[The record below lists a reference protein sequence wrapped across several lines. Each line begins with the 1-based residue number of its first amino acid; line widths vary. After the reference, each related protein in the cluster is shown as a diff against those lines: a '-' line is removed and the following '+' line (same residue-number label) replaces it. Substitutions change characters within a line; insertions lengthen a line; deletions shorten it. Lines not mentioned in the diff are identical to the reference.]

1 MACWNNLCFFVHVRP
16 AAPREN
22 GKCTPERRFAPLK
35 PPILYVKIPK
45 CTCWEVVFF
54 YYDQSYR
61 KRYHTSGASY
71 LGGIVLGKEIVL
83 NNKTLNKKGKRSLAD
98 EAVISFKKHWQL
110 YLIVIPPVLFFLIF
124 KYYPMLNAVLAFK
137 DYNVIKGIWGSPWVG
152 FKNFQLFFDNPMFW
166 TLAKNTILVS
176 GYLLLAGF
184 PIPILLALML
194 NEIRNGRFKR
204 LVQLVTFA
212 PYFISTVVM
221 VSIIMLFLAPRL
233 GFANVALNYFGFDS
247 VNFLGEASMFRSIYV
262 WSDIWQT
269 AGYSAVIY
277 LAALSGIDPTLYEA
291 AKVDGASRFQ
301 KIVHVDLP
309 GILPTITIILILNVG
324 SVMAIGFEKIYL
336 LQNQLNIVNSE
347 IIATYVYKIGLLNA
361 NYSFATAVGLF
372 NSLINLVLLFTVNGL
387 AKRFTKSSIW

>member
-1 MACWNNLCFFVHVRP
+1 M
-16 AAPREN
+16 
-22 GKCTPERRFAPLK
+22 
-35 PPILYVKIPK
+35 
-45 CTCWEVVFF
+45 
-54 YYDQSYR
+54 
-61 KRYHTSGASY
+61 
-71 LGGIVLGKEIVL
+71 VL
-83 NNKTLNKKGKRSLAD
+83 NNRSLKQKGKRSLAN
-98 EAVISFKKHWQL
+98 EASKSFKKHWQL

-137 DYNVIKGIWGSPWVG
+137 DYNVIKGIWGSEWVG
-152 FKNFQLFFDNPMFW
+152 LKNFRLFFENPMFW
-166 TLAKNTILVS
+166 SLVKNTIYVS

-184 PIPILLALML
+184 PIPIILALML
-194 NEIRNGRFKR
+194 NEVRNGRFKR

-233 GFANVALNYFGFDS
+233 GFANLALNYFGMDS
-247 VNFLGEASMFRSIYV
+247 INFLGEASMFRSIYV

-277 LAALSGIDPTLYEA
+277 LAALAGIDPTLYEA

-301 KIVHVDLP
+301 KIIHVDLP

-336 LQNQLNIVNSE
+336 LQNPLNLVNSE
-347 IIATYVYKIGLLNA
+347 IIATYVYRIGLLNA

-372 NSLINLVLLFTVNGL
+372 NSLINLALLITVNGL